1 MTIYRI
7 HDMVD
12 GLEATITHDIDG
24 GMFTVTLRDTE
35 LQEASDA
42 IAVTRFPYDDTR
54 MGQSAALDRALT
66 RAQSWVPA
74 TARPVLEDPDEA
86 VTWRDDVVSWRD
98 DRVWPEVVTSN
109 PDNSR
114 SLLEDARWLLT
125 EISEFDSG
133 PINWGDVRG
142 LADRIADYLGD

>member
-1 MTIYRI
+1 
-7 HDMVD
+7 
-12 GLEATITHDIDG
+12 
-24 GMFTVTLRDTE
+24 
-35 LQEASDA
+35 
-42 IAVTRFPYDDTR
+42 

-74 TARPVLEDPDEA
+74 TVRPVLEDLDEEDPWQDEEA
-86 VTWRDDVVSWRD
+86 P
-98 DRVWPEVVTSN
+98 WPEVVTSN

-142 LADRIADYLGD
+142 LADRIADYLGDCCVS

>member
-1 MTIYRI
+1 MIIYRI

-35 LQEASDA
+35 LQEAGEA
-42 IAVTRFPYDDTR
+42 IAVTRFPYGDTR

-74 TARPVLEDPDEA
+74 TVRPVLEDLDEEDPWQDEEA
-86 VTWRDDVVSWRD
+86 P
-98 DRVWPEVVTSN
+98 WPEVVTSN

-142 LADRIADYLGD
+142 LADRIADYLGDCCVS

>member
-1 MTIYRI
+1 MIIYRI

-12 GLEATITHDIDG
+12 GLEATIAHDIDG

-86 VTWRDDVVSWRD
+86 VTWQDEAAP
-98 DRVWPEVVTSN
+98 WPEAVTSN

-142 LADRIADYLGD
+142 LTDRIADYLGD